1 MFLGTYP
8 SIQVKG
14 RRWKFSAYQVV
25 HQFDGNEQ
33 VLILGKY
40 EMKKR

>member
-1 MFLGTYP
+1 MFLDTYP

-14 RRWKFSAYQVV
+14 RGWKFCPYQVV
-25 HQFDGNEQ
+25 HQFDGNKQ
-33 VLILGKY
+33 VLILRKY